1 MSYTLTVTLADPNTL
16 EEHLIDIVTVDK
28 HGDLISA
35 SVEAV
40 QAAAKQLAARGVDY
54 DSVVR
59 AQGDS
64 RYMDLIDRI
73 ADSYCV
79 HYVAKTVPEGTS
91 TVQYLVDAT
100 YSDYPEGGAWS
111 DWVQAIDDDDAT
123 LQAKFIMA
131 GNEYWGTDNTR
142 TVYVKDFE
150 RYAGYMEGQTV
161 NGLTIE
167 PVTKW
172 DAIDLLRRFTAAG
185 EEMIAAFGNC
195 GSPRQQ
201 GAANALL
208 ALVREAKEAIVEVD
222 HAGRAP
228 STDAP
233 SSPTMTM

>member
-1 MSYTLTVTLADPNTL
+1 MSYAITVTLADPDTL

-28 HGDLISA
+28 HVDIVSA
-35 SVEAV
+35 SIEAV
-40 QAAAKQLAARGVDY
+40 QSAAKQLAARCIDY

-59 AQGDS
+59 AQGES
-64 RYMDLIDRI
+64 GYMDLVDRI
-73 ADSYCV
+73 ADGYCV
-79 HYVAKTVPEGTS
+79 HYVAKTIAEGAS

-131 GNEYWGTDNTR
+131 GNEYWGDDNTR
-142 TVYVKDFE
+142 VVHVKDFE
-150 RYAGYMEGQTV
+150 RYAGYMEDETV
-161 NGLTIE
+161 NGLTVE

-172 DAIDLLRRFTAAG
+172 DALNLVRRFAAAG

-201 GAANALL
+201 GAANVLL
-208 ALVREAKEAIVEVD
+208 ALVREAKEAVAKID
-222 HAGRAP
+222 HAERAP
-228 STDAP
+228 TISE
-233 SSPTMTM
+233 SSPSTMTM